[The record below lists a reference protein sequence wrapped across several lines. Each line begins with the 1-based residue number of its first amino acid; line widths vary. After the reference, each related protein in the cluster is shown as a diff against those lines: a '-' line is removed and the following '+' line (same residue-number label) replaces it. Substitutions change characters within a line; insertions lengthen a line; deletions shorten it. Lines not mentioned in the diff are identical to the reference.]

1 MGRRARGWRA
11 DLVDRAV
18 GDGLLPRA
26 KRRGQ
31 RRGDLF
37 SGLAGA
43 LGQDVVLSVAQKG
56 DLAGWIWMSADSDST
71 GASEKMGWGPRR
83 SCAPHRSSNICSGAY
98 RRMDQ
103 KNSYAPRWIENIM
116 ATNSLQSFAVVGEC
130 CGLRNRPQSAPT
142 RSAMASAQEPAGF
155 RTAKVPPIHAI
166 VRQRALICPSARMPL
181 APYASRQ
188 AGSRGF
194 GA

>member
-83 SCAPHRSSNICSGAY
+83 SCAPHLKQY
-98 RRMDQ
+98 LL
-103 KNSYAPRWIENIM
+103 W
-116 ATNSLQSFAVVGEC
+116 SLPADGSEEQLCTAVD
-130 CGLRNRPQSAPT
+130 
-142 RSAMASAQEPAGF
+142 
-155 RTAKVPPIHAI
+155 
-166 VRQRALICPSARMPL
+166 
-181 APYASRQ
+181 
-188 AGSRGF
+188 
-194 GA
+194 